1 MNKTLQH
8 ISSAVLGIAVFLFWW
23 LFYPYALSFQE
34 QNQLFLFTWDY
45 FSERISLSGG
55 FADYIAEFITQFSYI
70 PYLGEILLAVVF
82 VIFQKAIALSIDRD
96 EWYVLSFVAPV
107 MMLVYMSD
115 IYVMLSYLVALI
127 AAVLLCALYRR
138 HPGLIWAGIAT
149 VLGYWLIGPAIF
161 VFTLFAVIRE
171 RNSKS
176 LILIALSVIVV
187 VASRLTY
194 LQQYPWKTVIFGINY
209 YRLPITVPVMQ
220 LIIAGVAALIPAF
233 ADLLPKPRRI
243 VDISLV
249 LLILA
254 GGTVGCW
261 MNYEKDVV
269 ELIAYDQMVRNEDWD
284 GILERAEKYQPD
296 SELGA
301 VSVNLALFM
310 SGRGNELPKFKQF
323 GTRGLI
329 LPNIRD
335 FISNSSSSEVFWR
348 LGMINESL
356 RYAFDTQESLI
367 NNRKSGRWMS
377 RMAECQMLNGRYDV
391 AEKYLDI
398 LSHSLFYRKWAENQR
413 QYLRNDE
420 AIASNPIYAYLRSVR
435 FQSDFLY
442 FYPEMD
448 KMLAILYHQN
458 NNNVMA
464 AWYYKAWIALKN
476 NETNDNETY
485 TGNAHGN

>member
-1 MNKTLQH
+1 MNKTFRH
-8 ISSAVLGIAVFLFWW
+8 ISSAVLGIVVFLFWW

-55 FADYIAEFITQFSYI
+55 LADYIAEFITQFSYI
-70 PYLGEILLAVVF
+70 PYLGEALLAVVF

-138 HPGLIWAGIAT
+138 YPGIIWAGIAT

-209 YRLPITVPVMQ
+209 YRLPLTVPAMQ

-243 VDISLV
+243 VDISLG

-296 SELGA
+296 SELGS

-335 FISNSSSSEVFWR
+335 FISNASSSEVFWR

-356 RYAFDTQESLI
+356 RYAFDTQESLV

-413 QYLRNDE
+413 QYLRNYE

-435 FQSDFLY
+435 YQSDFLY